1 MAVLDDNHP
10 AITGS
15 AAHSW
20 QDVIKNSKIILFE
33 LDKAIIALM
42 QEGIR
47 GFTLNTG
54 MTTQTVT
61 NQDLPILIQR
71 RDDLLE
77 QIKKLESFNAPPA
90 MKTKVV
96 PAW

>member
-1 MAVLDDNHP
+1 MAVLDENHP

-15 AAHSW
+15 AANHW
-20 QDVIKNSKIILFE
+20 QDVIKNSKIILYE

-42 QEGIR
+42 QEGLR
-47 GFTLNTG
+47 SFSLNTG
-54 MTTQTVT
+54 MTVQNVT
-61 NQDLPILIQR
+61 HQNLPVLIQR

-77 QIKKLESFNAPPA
+77 QIKKLESLNPPPA
-90 MKTKVV
+90 LKTQVV